1 MTASSL
7 SALRTDHELLA
18 SSMLAAKRPMR
29 GTYCGRERDAWH
41 IVAMATNGSETSDDR
56 YTHGHHESVLR
67 SHSWRTAEN
76 SVAYVLPHLSSGL
89 DLLDIGC
96 GPGTIT
102 GGLAVRVAPGRVVGV
117 DRAEE
122 IVEQAAASAATGGT
136 SGSEIEFRVGDVY
149 ALDFDDESFDVVHAH
164 QVLQHLVDP
173 IAAMVEM
180 RRVLRPGGLLAV
192 RESDFGA
199 FVWAPAE
206 PALDRWLELYFEVT
220 AANGAD
226 AAAGRHLLGW
236 AQQVGFA
243 DDAIEVSSS
252 NWTFATPD
260 RREWLG
266 TQWADRTRYSAL
278 AEQALYY
285 GLADADEL
293 EDLAQGW
300 LRWMAAPDGFYMQ
313 PSMEILARK

>member
-1 MTASSL
+1 MDVGGPDG
-7 SALRTDHELLA
+7 TDE
-18 SSMLAAKRPMR
+18 S
-29 GTYCGRERDAWH
+29 
-41 IVAMATNGSETSDDR
+41 NGPGSNGPGPVDDT

-67 SHSWRTAEN
+67 SHTWRTAEN
-76 SVAYVLPHLSSGL
+76 SVAYVLGHLRSGM
-89 DLLDIGC
+89 DLLDVGC

-102 GGLAVRVAPGRVVGV
+102 VDLAERVAPGKVVGIDRAEAIV
-117 DRAEE
+117 DRASSLD
-122 IVEQAAASAATGGT
+122 VAATGL
-136 SGSEIEFRVGDVY
+136 EFRAGDVY
-149 ALDFDDESFDVVHAH
+149 ELDFDDGSFDVVHVH
-164 QVLQHLVDP
+164 QVLQHLTDP
-173 IAAMVEM
+173 IAALVEM

-199 FVWAPAE
+199 FVWAPSE
-206 PALDRWLELYFEVT
+206 PALERWLELYFEVT

-236 AQQVGFA
+236 AQQAGF
-243 DDAIEVSSS
+243 DDIEVSATT
-252 NWTFATPD
+252 WTFADPE

-278 AEQALYY
+278 GQQAVEY

-293 EDLAQGW
+293 EELAQGW
-300 LRWMAAPDGFYMQ
+300 LRWMARPDGFYLQ